1 MYGHENLIPMDR
13 RSKDEAREIG
23 RRGGKASG
31 AARKKRA
38 DLKKEA
44 RALLDI
50 PVSNPRS
57 VNQAGEKYGKPL
69 SAECMKSLSDVSGNN
84 YSAGVGVLLALLQSA
99 IHGDVR
105 AAQFLFTIAGAFD
118 KGQQSTEEQQPD
130 DGFLDAL
137 NGTAESDWSDEA
149 GIDDNEQSGGG

>member
-1 MYGHENLIPMDR
+1 MHGHENLIPMDR

-31 AARKKRA
+31 AVRKKRA
-38 DLKKEA
+38 DMKKEA
-44 RALLDI
+44 RAMLDI
-50 PVSNPRS
+50 PVNNPRS
-57 VNQAGEKYGKPL
+57 VNQAGKKYGKPL
-69 SAECMKSLSDVSGNN
+69 SAEHIKSLAGVSGDN

-105 AAQFLFTIAGAFD
+105 AAKFLFTIAGAFD
-118 KGQQSTEEQQPD
+118 KKQQSTEEQQTD

-137 NGTAESDWSDEA
+137 NGTAAGDWSDEA

>member
-1 MYGHENLIPMDR
+1 MHGHENLIPMNQR
-13 RSKDEAREIG
+13 TEDEQRKIAQM
-23 RRGGKASG
+23 GGKASG
-31 AARKKRA
+31 AVRKKRA
-38 DLKKEA
+38 DMKKEA

-50 PVSNPRS
+50 PVNHPHS
-57 VNQAGEKYGKPL
+57 VNQAGKKYGKPL
-69 SAECMKSLSDVSGNN
+69 SAECMKSLADVSGNN

-105 AAQFLFTIAGAFD
+105 AAKFLFTIAGAFD
-118 KGQQSTEEQQPD
+118 KKQQSTEEQQTD

-137 NGTAESDWSDEA
+137 NGTAAGDWSDEA